1 MEISC
6 KQTVLTLDKT
16 LFIEHP
22 DQNWKLVKD
31 VWSTELRRKGLPLT
45 VKWDDKCCVFTF
57 RRGEIVC
64 WYEGEYHDIGY
75 RVCTKTAFD
84 HIADICWHLV
94 FGVPLW

>member
-6 KQTVLTLDKT
+6 KQTVLQLDKT
-16 LFIEHP
+16 LFLEHP

-45 VKWDDKCCVFTF
+45 VRWDNKWCVFTF
-57 RRGEIVC
+57 QRGEIVC
-64 WYEGEYHDIGY
+64 RYEGEYHNIGY

-84 HIADICWHLV
+84 RISDILWHLV
-94 FGVPLW
+94 MGIPLW